1 MKTTKQEIQNFL
13 ISFIEKTFLYINTE
27 GIESA
32 VLKGRIDSLDV
43 IELVMGIEDE
53 YNIKIPNDEVQGW
66 KKFQDIVDSVYKKL
80 K

>member
-53 YNIKIPNDEVQGW
+53 YNIKIPNDEVQSW
-66 KKFQDIVDSVYKKL
+66 KKFQDIVNSIYERIK
-80 K
+80 